1 MSIGLTQTVAV
12 TCFLSRGNI
21 CLLQLR
27 SRSTNHPMG
36 REETIMLKRKLIYP
50 VLAMASAVAVLV
62 AGPVQA
68 WQPKK
73 PVEFIIMAGTG
84 GGADQIARLLQGL
97 IEKKGLSSRPFI
109 PINKPGGSGAEA
121 LRYMQDLSLIHI

>member
-1 MSIGLTQTVAV
+1 
-12 TCFLSRGNI
+12 
-21 CLLQLR
+21 
-27 SRSTNHPMG
+27 
-36 REETIMLKRKLIYP
+36 MLIRKLIYP
-50 VLAMASAVAVLV
+50 VLAMASALAVLV

-68 WQPKK
+68 SGHWQPKK

-109 PINKPGGSGAEA
+109 PINKSLWHPKLDSRRSTDAFDDTCPGA
-121 LRYMQDLSLIHI
+121 